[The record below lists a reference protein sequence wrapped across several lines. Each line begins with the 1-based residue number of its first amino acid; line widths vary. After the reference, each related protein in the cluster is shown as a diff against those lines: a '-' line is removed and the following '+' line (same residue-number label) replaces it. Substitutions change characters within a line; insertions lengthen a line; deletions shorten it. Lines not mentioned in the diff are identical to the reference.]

1 MGKLLVQVCAFLLVE
16 VCLGFWCSFSSC
28 FYLLKLFSEA
38 VGSFGCVGLMVLE
51 AFFEGGLCCLW
62 WGGWGFW
69 ICLGAGEGGL
79 HYL

>member
-38 VGSFGCVGLMVLE
+38 VGSFGCVGLMVWE
-51 AFFEGGLCCLW
+51 VFF
-62 WGGWGFW
+62 
-69 ICLGAGEGGL
+69 
-79 HYL
+79 